1 MTEGDFRKDYRIIRE
16 YVLNT
21 ISESQKNMVEHEI
34 WWGYAECLMVW
45 WLCWK
50 QNHAEILRG

>member
-34 WWGYAECLMVW
+34 
-45 WLCWK
+45 
-50 QNHAEILRG
+50 